1 MLSSCNVVKKTNV
14 IKKDKKDIVT
24 KYEIPVEKVKDDKK
38 EVESLN
44 INEEKYDEIANTMF
58 ENYKKRGEDII
69 NEAYKKAILIEE
81 EAYKK
86 AYEKGFD
93 EGQEKGYTEA
103 YKNGYTE
110 NVEKAKAEGEIII
123 ARASDASKYMISS
136 SENQCMEYIEGKKS
150 ELKKLIEN
158 IVKSIFKRE
167 IKNEEALN
175 EMIIEAVNNA
185 KKSKSI
191 TIKCKD
197 LYKDEIK
204 KSTDLWKSQNVFNGD
219 IFIIP
224 DNSLKEGM
232 ALLEKDN
239 GIIEIDIDKSLEKIK
254 EILKS

>member
-1 MLSSCNVVKKTNV
+1 MLSLCNVVKKTNV
-14 IKKDKKDIVT
+14 MKKAKKDIVT
-24 KYEIPVEKVKDDKK
+24 KYEPPIKKSKDNEKEEKF
-38 EVESLN
+38 LN
-44 INEEKYDEIANTMF
+44 INEVNYDEIANAMF
-58 ENYKKRGEDII
+58 ENYKKKGEDII

-86 AYEKGFD
+86 AYEKGFN

-103 YKNGYTE
+103 YQKGYTE
-110 NVEKAKAEGEIII
+110 NVEKAKAESEIII
-123 ARASDASKYMISS
+123 DKANDVSKSMISS
-136 SENQCMEYIEGKKS
+136 SKNQCMEYIEGKKS
-150 ELKKLIEN
+150 ELKKLIYN
-158 IVKSIFKRE
+158 IVKSTFKRE

-175 EMIIEAVNNA
+175 EMIIEALSNA

-197 LYKDEIK
+197 LYKDEIR

-239 GIIEIDIDKSLEKIK
+239 GIIEIEIDKSLEKIK